1 MLIFVRATFTKA
13 TYADLSET
21 PPPDT
26 GIYTR
31 KTSKRVYS
39 IRFICKFVSAN
50 YCKPMLLSK
59 EIAVELNLTGC
70 RLKQFIASKLRQMD
84 VPLTPEQ
91 FMLIDLLWNQGEM
104 TQQQLADQMQKDKN
118 SVTKLVDAIE
128 RKGFVVRQQNPH
140 DRRANT
146 LVLTE
151 KANQLK
157 PGAKQKGISIL
168 DEILD
173 GISEDELRG
182 FLATLNKLNRN
193 MTVEGQE

>member
-1 MLIFVRATFTKA
+1 
-13 TYADLSET
+13 
-21 PPPDT
+21 
-26 GIYTR
+26 
-31 KTSKRVYS
+31 
-39 IRFICKFVSAN
+39 
-50 YCKPMLLSK
+50 MLLSK

-70 RLKQFIASKLRQMD
+70 KLKQYLAAKLRKND

-104 TQQQLADQMQKDKN
+104 TQQQLADQLQKDKN

-128 RKGFVVRQQNPH
+128 KKGFVVRKQNPH

-151 KANQLK
+151 KANELK

-168 DEILD
+168 DQILE
-173 GISEDELRG
+173 GISEDELRS
-182 FLATLNKLNRN
+182 FLSTLRKLNTN
-193 MTVEGQE
+193 MTIIEE

>member
-1 MLIFVRATFTKA
+1 
-13 TYADLSET
+13 
-21 PPPDT
+21 
-26 GIYTR
+26 
-31 KTSKRVYS
+31 
-39 IRFICKFVSAN
+39 
-50 YCKPMLLSK
+50 MLLSK

-70 RLKQFIASKLRQMD
+70 KLKQYLAAKLRKND

-104 TQQQLADQMQKDKN
+104 TQQQLADQLQKDKN

-128 RKGFVVRQQNPH
+128 KKGFVVRKQNPH

-151 KANQLK
+151 KANELK

-168 DEILD
+168 DQILE
-173 GISEDELRG
+173 GISEDELRS
-182 FLATLNKLNRN
+182 FLSTLRKLNAN
-193 MTVEGQE
+193 MTICETSES

>member
-1 MLIFVRATFTKA
+1 
-13 TYADLSET
+13 
-21 PPPDT
+21 
-26 GIYTR
+26 
-31 KTSKRVYS
+31 
-39 IRFICKFVSAN
+39 
-50 YCKPMLLSK
+50 MLLSK

-70 RLKQFIASKLRQMD
+70 KLKQFIAANLRKLE

-104 TQQQLADQMQKDKN
+104 TQQELADQLHKDKN

-128 RKGFVVRQQNPH
+128 RKGFVVRQQNQN

-168 DEILD
+168 DLMLE
-173 GISEDELRG
+173 GIGEEELRS
-182 FLATLNKLNRN
+182 FLITLKKLNSN
-193 MTVEGQE
+193 MSVSDQEE

>member
-1 MLIFVRATFTKA
+1 
-13 TYADLSET
+13 
-21 PPPDT
+21 
-26 GIYTR
+26 
-31 KTSKRVYS
+31 
-39 IRFICKFVSAN
+39 
-50 YCKPMLLSK
+50 MLLSK

-70 RLKQFIASKLRQMD
+70 KLKQFLAAKLRQMD

-104 TQQQLADQMQKDKN
+104 SQQQLADQMQKDKN

-128 RKGFVVRQQNPH
+128 RKGFVVRQQNLN
-140 DRRANT
+140 DRRSNT

-168 DEILD
+168 DQILEGID
-173 GISEDELRG
+173 EEELRAFLTTLRKLNNNMTISENQD
-182 FLATLNKLNRN
+182 
-193 MTVEGQE
+193 

>member
-1 MLIFVRATFTKA
+1 MCRQA
-13 TYADLSET
+13 
-21 PPPDT
+21 
-26 GIYTR
+26 
-31 KTSKRVYS
+31 
-39 IRFICKFVSAN
+39 
-50 YCKPMLLSK
+50 
-59 EIAVELNLTGC
+59 EIAQKTL
-70 RLKQFIASKLRQMD
+70 AQMS
-84 VPLTPEQ
+84 
-91 FMLIDLLWNQGEM
+91 
-104 TQQQLADQMQKDKN
+104 QQQLADMMQKDKN

-146 LVLTE
+146 LILTE

-193 MTVEGQE
+193 MTVEDQE